1 MPESSPPTSSPSFLS
16 SPISENSLTSHP
28 AAQVQ
33 NLASIFSSSSLI
45 PRNESII
52 KSYHS
57 NCKTRPEFE
66 SFSQCAPRDT
76 TLAQAAFTPGPC
88 TSVWAGLP
96 ACSTLG
102 PTVCLLHSSVSDLLK
117 VQNRPHHFSA
127 PNLPVVSHFTHNEI
141 SAPFCGLRAL
151 CLHLL
156 PLSHLLTPNP
166 ATSQI
171 HQARSH
177 SVQIPSLTVTQLASS
192 LQVSVRTSHLEHHAS
207 HHSVVLPA

>member
-1 MPESSPPTSSPSFLS
+1 MGKGHWSGGLAVLCPRWVVSQILWEVAGGSTSASVSAPLT
-16 SPISENSLTSHP
+16 LTSP
-28 AAQVQ
+28 RLRQQEAPDLFQW
-33 NLASIFSSSSLI
+33 LCSDSLKLCC
-45 PRNESII
+45 PSGTFGPSCVREFFRFLLGDERGLL
-52 KSYHS
+52 
-57 NCKTRPEFE
+57 RP
-66 SFSQCAPRDT
+66 
-76 TLAQAAFTPGPC
+76 GI
-88 TSVWAGLP
+88 
-96 ACSTLG
+96 
-102 PTVCLLHSSVSDLLK
+102 DLLK

-171 HQARSH
+171 HQGQSH

-207 HHSVVLPA
+207 HHSVVLLA